1 MAEVTESA
9 RSGEPCRFTVKSR
22 WKARL
27 SIQSL
32 GMSSKQSQ
40 RSLLHLVAISGFD
53 RPKTL
58 IHLFVGG
65 SELHGAK
72 VGQTDDTDLYGV
84 YIEDPALA
92 LGLSPREHFV
102 WSSAGNERRN
112 RPDDVDVTLY
122 SLRKWA
128 GMAAKGNAT
137 ALHFLFAD
145 PREVPPQTWRKIQ
158 KNRAVFLSRMSAKQF
173 LGFADA
179 QFKRLTGEK
188 GSGKKGQR
196 PEYIGKYSYD
206 TKAAMHGLRL
216 LYECLELMLHG
227 RITLPRPEKDLLIEV
242 RSGAWTFE
250 RVLAHAQRMF
260 KQVED
265 AVKTSPLPEKV
276 DRSAISKL
284 VADVHLKFWKRK

>member
-1 MAEVTESA
+1 
-9 RSGEPCRFTVKSR
+9 VKKVPKNR
-22 WKARL
+22 TQK
-27 SIQSL
+27 
-32 GMSSKQSQ
+32 K
-40 RSLLHLVAISGFD
+40 RSLLELVGQSGFSD
-53 RPKTL
+53 LKSL

-72 VGQTDDTDLYGV
+72 IGKTDDTDIYGV
-84 YIEDPALA
+84 YIEQPQEA
-92 LGLSPREHFV
+92 LGLDSREHFV
-102 WSSAGNERRN
+102 WSTAGNDRRN
-112 RPDDVDVTLY
+112 GPDDIDVTLY

-137 ALHFLFAD
+137 ALHFLFA
-145 PREVPPQTWRKIQ
+145 EPQEIPARTWHQ
-158 KNRAVFLSRMSAKQF
+158 VQANRALFLSRTSAKQF

-196 PEYIGKYSYD
+196 PEYISAFGYD

-216 LYECLELMLHG
+216 LYECTELMKSG
-227 RITLPRPEKDLLIEV
+227 KITLPRPERELLIEV

-260 KQVED
+260 KGVED
-265 AVKTSPLPEKV
+265 AVARSPLPEKV
-276 DRSAISKL
+276 DRAAISRL
-284 VADVHLKFWKRK
+284 IAEVQLRFWDGRAR

>member
-1 MAEVTESA
+1 VAKA
-9 RSGEPCRFTVKSR
+9 LKAHRGKS
-22 WKARL
+22 K
-27 SIQSL
+27 
-32 GMSSKQSQ
+32 
-40 RSLLHLVAISGFD
+40 RSLLQLVGLSGFEPMD
-53 RPKTL
+53 SL

-84 YIEDPALA
+84 YIEAPEHA

-102 WSSAGNERRN
+102 WSTAGDDRRN
-112 RPDDVDVTLY
+112 GPDDVDVTLY

-145 PREVPPQTWRKIQ
+145 PQEVDSRSWRKIQ
-158 KNRAVFLSRMSAKQF
+158 KSKSVFLSRTSATQF
-173 LGFADA
+173 VGFADS

-196 PEYIGKYSYD
+196 PEYIGKFGYD

-216 LYECLELMLHG
+216 LYECMELMQHG

-242 RSGAWTFE
+242 RSGSWTFE
-250 RVLAHAQRMF
+250 RVLQHAQRLF
-260 KQVED
+260 HDVDK
-265 AVKTSPLPEKV
+265 AVAKSPLPERV
-276 DRSAISKL
+276 DPAAISALIAK
-284 VADVHLKFWKRK
+284 VHLEFWKAR